1 MIQRIQS
8 LHLLFAAIFMAIFAF
23 APYMTLSTPNA
34 DYRLTTT
41 GLETIASENAIT
53 VSTQNYTLAILS
65 LLTALLSLITIFLF
79 KNRKLQVLVCRINLL
94 LYITLYIV
102 MILYGYFTYTDLHP
116 TTFATTTYVIFPVCA
131 IIVNSLA
138 ISGIQKDERM
148 VKDSERMWSRKN

>member
-1 MIQRIQS
+1 
-8 LHLLFAAIFMAIFAF
+8 MAIFAF
-23 APYMTLSTPNA
+23 APYMTLSTPDA

-53 VSTQNYTLAILS
+53 ISTQNYTLAILS

-116 TTFATTTYVIFPVCA
+116 TAFATTTYVIFPVCA

>member
-8 LHLLFAAIFMAIFAF
+8 LYLLFAAIFMAIFAF
-23 APYMTLSTPNA
+23 TPYMTLTTPDA
-34 DYRLTTT
+34 SYQLTTT
-41 GLETIASENAIT
+41 GLETIASEDAVT

-65 LLTALLSLITIFLF
+65 LLTALLSVITIFLF
-79 KNRKLQVLVCRINLL
+79 KNRKTQLLVCRINIL
-94 LYITLYIV
+94 LYITVYIV
-102 MILYGYFTYTDLHP
+102 MILYGYITYTDLHP
-116 TTFATTTYVIFPVCA
+116 TSFATTTYVVFPVCA

>member
-8 LHLLFAAIFMAIFAF
+8 LHLLIAAIFMTIFAF
-23 APYMTLSTPNA
+23 APYMTLSTPDA

-116 TTFATTTYVIFPVCA
+116 TAFATTTYVIFPVCA